1 MKIQRGPKKKFFFK
15 KGTLQFSNS
24 IRIERKYKGVR
35 IHRFKKK
42 TSFQSQSLEM
52 VKRPGDK
59 KWPQGKDHLKDE
71 TEIFFVASSE
81 RFVGMPHGL
90 PQLGILR
97 ESHSTQTLK

>member
-1 MKIQRGPKKKFFFK
+1 
-15 KGTLQFSNS
+15 
-24 IRIERKYKGVR
+24 
-35 IHRFKKK
+35 
-42 TSFQSQSLEM
+42 M
-52 VKRPGDK
+52 VKRSGDK
-59 KWPQGKDHLKDE
+59 KWPQDKDHLKDE